1 MKVKIIIITAIILL
15 ITAFGV
21 FVAVDNKRLTVSN
34 ITVESEKVP
43 DSFDGF
49 VIAQISDL
57 HNATLDEGNKSIVEA
72 LRECSPD
79 IIAMTGDMIDS
90 RHTDVPC
97 ALSLAKELTAIAP
110 TYYVTGNHEKRI
122 SGSKEFEKSL
132 SSLGVKVMKN
142 EKCKIGKDGES
153 ITLIGIDDPTYQKTD
168 PTLFPDLIGG
178 ILNDLTEDTDGYRVL
193 LSHRPELIETYIES
207 NVDLVFSGHAH
218 GGQFRLTFI
227 GGLFAPGQGIFPKY
241 TSGLYHVGSTDMI
254 VSRGIG
260 NSSFPFRLF
269 DPPELVI
276 ATLKSSS

>member
-1 MKVKIIIITAIILL
+1 MKVKIIIIAAIILL
-15 ITAFGV
+15 VAAFSV
-21 FVAVDNKRLTVSN
+21 FVAVDNKRLTVSS
-34 ITVESEKVP
+34 ITVVNENIP

-57 HNATLDEGNKSIVEA
+57 HNATLDENNGSIAEA
-72 LRECSPD
+72 IKENSPD
-79 IIAMTGDMIDS
+79 IIVVTGDMIDS
-90 RHTDVPC
+90 RHTDIPC

-122 SGSKEFEKSL
+122 AGNEEFEKSL

-142 EKCKIGKDGES
+142 EKCKIEKGGDS

-168 PTLFPDLIGG
+168 PALFPDLIAG
-178 ILNDLTEDTDGYRVL
+178 ILDDLSDDSDGYRVL
-193 LSHRPELIETYIES
+193 LSHRPELIETYAEAD
-207 NVDLVFSGHAH
+207 VDLVFSGHAH
-218 GGQFRLTFI
+218 GGQFRLPFI
-227 GGLFAPGQGIFPKY
+227 GGLFSPGQGLFPKY
-241 TSGLYHVGSTDMI
+241 TSGLYRVDDTDMI

-276 ATLKSSS
+276 STLKCVS